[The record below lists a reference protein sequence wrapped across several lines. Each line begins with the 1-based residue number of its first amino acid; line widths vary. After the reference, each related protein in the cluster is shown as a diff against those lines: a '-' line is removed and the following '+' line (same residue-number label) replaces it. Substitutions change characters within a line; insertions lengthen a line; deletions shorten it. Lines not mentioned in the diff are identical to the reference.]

1 MPEHIC
7 ISIFPFCLQLL
18 LDLEG
23 EKGEELGKEAFV
35 HVLVHLVQEEPVPD
49 ATIQENYH
57 FSNNYDDVD
66 DIYND
71 DHRHNYDF
79 LVHK

>member
-49 ATIQENYH
+49 ATSEIPLA
-57 FSNNYDDVD
+57 
-66 DIYND
+66 ITMTM
-71 DHRHNYDF
+71 
-79 LVHK
+79 LMK

>member
-23 EKGEELGKEAFV
+23 EEGEELGEEAFV
-35 HVLVHLVQEEPVPD
+35 HVLVHLVQEEPVPNAEGD
-49 ATIQENYH
+49 Q
-57 FSNNYDDVD
+57 
-66 DIYND
+66 
-71 DHRHNYDF
+71 
-79 LVHK
+79 L